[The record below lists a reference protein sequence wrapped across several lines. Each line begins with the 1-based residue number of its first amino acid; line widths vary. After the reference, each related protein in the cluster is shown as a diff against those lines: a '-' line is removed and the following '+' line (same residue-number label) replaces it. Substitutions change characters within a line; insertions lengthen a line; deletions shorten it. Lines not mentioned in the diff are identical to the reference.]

1 MNDSLILGFLV
12 FYPFVGGLLAY
23 LAGRKHEKCRNFI
36 ACFVALSELALM
48 LYLVVKY
55 GVSAQHAE
63 EVHAFVECYIPYFCG
78 FGLHFTLD
86 GFRLIYGTI
95 VAFMW
100 AGATLLSGEY
110 FKHHENTN
118 RFYLFLLWTL
128 GATMAVFLSADLYTT
143 FIFFEIMSFTSY
155 VWVAQEENG
164 PSLSAAGTYLAVAVI
179 GGLIMLMGV
188 MTLSHELGTVMIS
201 ELLTATA
208 AYEGNKI
215 WIYAARFCMFFGF
228 AAKAGAF
235 PLHIWLP
242 KAHPVAPAPASALL
256 SGILTKTGMYGI
268 LIVSCN
274 LYLYDVSWSNF
285 VLAIGVLT
293 MFGGAMLAV
302 FSIDL
307 KRTLACSSMS
317 QIGFILVGTG
327 MMGLLGEHGQL
338 AVHGTFLHMMNH
350 SMIKLVLFLA
360 AGVIY
365 MNTHALD
372 LNKIRGF
379 GRKKPLLK
387 VAFLIG
393 ALAIGGIPGFGGY
406 ISKTLIHE
414 SIVEYGAVGIMRFV
428 EYIFLFSGGLTVAY
442 MTKIF
447 KAVFIEQNEDKEL
460 QAKYDAKRK
469 YMNPASSIAI
479 AVSAGVLLIWGLF
492 PHQIMDKAAEF
503 AQGFMNFHPHG
514 EGHVVAYFSLVNL
527 KGAIIS
533 IVIGALVY
541 VFFIS
546 KVLIRK
552 EDGKVTYVNVWPK
565 WFDMENLI
573 YRPVLL
579 TILPTAGAIFCRIL
593 DSFVDTVVVLLRK
606 TIYKDSPLPREY
618 EVGNIFTIAVG
629 KMKNA
634 IQSLGN
640 VTWRRKHPV
649 YRDHVQEMAEWKEEF
664 VESQRIIERSLSFG
678 LLMFGIGLCIT
689 LFYIIVL

>member
-63 EVHAFVECYIPYFCG
+63 EAHAFVECYIPYFCG

-179 GGLIMLMGV
+179 GGLVMLMGV

-469 YMNPASSIAI
+469 YMNPLSSIAI